1 LQILANQIA
10 NIVYDFGGRWLSDIT
25 SLMDGLDGAIP
36 FQYSPLNYDRDEIR
50 LLQIL
55 YSPSE
60 DDFIHCHLIHTSL
73 NDAPPYH
80 ALSYAWG
87 SKVHPTP
94 ISVDGGSLTVAVNLM
109 RALVRLRPPT
119 ADEVIFLWIDAICI
133 NQNNTL
139 EKNNQIR
146 KMRTIYQNAQGVCV
160 WIGRGSD
167 DSSSAIELVREL
179 NRATQGQAKEML
191 QDPSREEQ
199 LLSLKVLFRRQYWWR
214 IWVIQEVSCAREVM
228 VFCGPEAIPLTEL
241 NNVCDILKREEDV
254 LTSIFYTSPSIVRT
268 LVAGGPRSLQIL
280 RHHAPDAEEPSLFDL
295 LLSHKSKM
303 ASEPKDKV
311 FALVGISSS
320 KESFGP
326 IDYTMSVRQV
336 YTHTAKHIIQT
347 SGRLDVICA
356 KQQNFNHHDL
366 PTWVPDWTRPLQKQ
380 NPTIVGL
387 HHSTQDFLASGA
399 TSSNVKFVGD
409 EDVLITS
416 GITIDKVQR
425 LGYKFKRRLY
435 PGEDI
440 SDILRTLHGWWSI
453 IASDKGHSIDE
464 QAAFCRL
471 ISCGNWAS
479 DDTEPYATRMKSIA
493 KAISKEY
500 SSLKF
505 PLSSYPIREE
515 LDEKDTVAALIPV
528 SFMMNRRRSI
538 ISTTG
543 IVGLVPIEC
552 AKDDLI
558 CVLPGC
564 RFPVILRP
572 QGNHHILIGEAYVD
586 GFMFG
591 EAIRGAESG
600 IYRWNAFE
608 IH

>member
-1 LQILANQIA
+1 MA
-10 NIVYDFGGRWLSDIT
+10 R
-25 SLMDGLDGAIP
+25 
-36 FQYSPLNYDRDEIR
+36 PLNYDRDEIR

-55 YSPSE
+55 HSPSE
-60 DDFIHCHLIHTSL
+60 DDSIHCHLIHTRL

-94 ISVDGGSLTVAVNLM
+94 IYVNGGSLTVAVNLM
-109 RALVRLRPPT
+109 RALGRLRPPT
-119 ADEVIFLWIDAICI
+119 ADEVIFLWVDAICI
-133 NQNNTL
+133 NQNNTS

-146 KMRTIYQNAQGVCV
+146 KMRTIYQNARGVCV

-167 DSSSAIELVREL
+167 DSSSAIQLVREL
-179 NRATQGQAKEML
+179 NRAAQGQVKEML

-199 LLSLKVLFRRQYWWR
+199 ILSLKVLFRRQYWWR

-228 VFCGPEAIPLTEL
+228 VYCGPEAIPLPEL
-241 NNVCDILKREEDV
+241 NNACDILKSEEDV

-268 LVAGGPRSLQIL
+268 LVAGGPRSLKIS
-280 RHHAPDAEEPSLFDL
+280 RYHTPDADEPSLFDL

-326 IDYTMSVRQV
+326 IDYSMSVRQV
-336 YTHTAKHIIQT
+336 YTHAAKHIIQT

-356 KQQNFNHHDL
+356 KQQNSNCHDL
-366 PTWVPDWTRPLQKQ
+366 PTWVPDWTRPLRKQ
-380 NPTIVGL
+380 GPTIVGL
-387 HHSTQDFLASGA
+387 HHSSQDFLASDA
-399 TSSNVKFVGD
+399 IPINVRFVGD
-409 EDVLITS
+409 EDILITS
-416 GITIDKVQR
+416 GVIIDKVQR

-453 IASDKGHSIDE
+453 ITSDRGHSIDE
-464 QAAFCRL
+464 QGAFCRL

-479 DDTEPYATRMKSIA
+479 DDMEPYAARMKSIA
-493 KAISKEY
+493 MAISEQY
-500 SSLKF
+500 PSLTF
-505 PLSSYPIREE
+505 PLSPYPMREE
-515 LDEKDTVAALIPV
+515 LDEKGTVAALISV
-528 SFMMNRRRSI
+528 SFTMNRRRFI
-538 ISTTG
+538 ISTSK
-543 IVGLVPIEC
+543 IMGLAPIEC

-572 QGNHHILIGEAYVD
+572 QEDHHILIGEAYID

-591 EAIRGAESG
+591 EAMRGAESG
-600 IYRWNAFE
+600 IYEWNTFE